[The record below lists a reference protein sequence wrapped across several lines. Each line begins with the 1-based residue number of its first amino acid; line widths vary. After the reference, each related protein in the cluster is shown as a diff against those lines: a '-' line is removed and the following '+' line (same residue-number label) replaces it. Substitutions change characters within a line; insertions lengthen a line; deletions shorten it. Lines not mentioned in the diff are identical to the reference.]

1 MRKISRRHALA
12 GLALAPTL
20 AACQVAPG
28 TGRESLNFMSAEEE
42 AKIGREAHPQILR
55 EFGGAY
61 DDPAAQAYVAGIGQ
75 RLARVTET
83 PAAEFR
89 FTVLNTDIV
98 NAMALPGG
106 YVYVTRGLMALAD
119 NEAELAGVVGHELG
133 HILARHSAQR
143 YSRAMAAN
151 VLVGVLGIALGQPGV
166 SDLANL
172 GASYWL
178 QSFSQENEFEA
189 DSLGVRYLSRG
200 GWHAEGMA
208 SFLDKLRDHARLE
221 AMMAGRSPDSVD
233 EVHFMSTHPRTVDR
247 VRAAMQA
254 SLGAPPQGA
263 FGADAL
269 LDRVDGMMWGDDPAQ
284 GVVRKRA
291 FLHPAEGFAF
301 EVPEG
306 FRLVN
311 GDKAV
316 VARHPSGA
324 AIVFDGAAWRGG
336 GDMLT
341 YLARDWMPRAQLAGG
356 ERIDVGGME
365 AATATTRGRTKQGSV
380 DIRLVAIRFDADSV
394 YRFLFITPPG
404 QTARLGSELKRVTYS
419 FRRLSPDERAAIR
432 PRRIKVVRS
441 RAGDTTETLAAR
453 MATDEWQVET
463 FRLLNGLK
471 PGEQPAAGRRVKLVV

>member
-1 MRKISRRHALA
+1 MKPISRRHALTS
-12 GLALAPTL
+12 LALAPAL

-28 TGRESLNFMSAEEE
+28 TGRDSLNFMSADEE
-42 AKIGREAHPQILR
+42 AKLGREAHPQILR

-61 DDPAAQAYVAGIGQ
+61 DDPAAQAYLAGIGQ

-83 PAAEFR
+83 PAADFR
-89 FTVLNTDIV
+89 FTVLNSDIV

-106 YVYVTRGLMALAD
+106 YVYVTRGLMTLAD
-119 NEAELAGVVGHELG
+119 NEAELAGVIGHELG

-143 YSRAMAAN
+143 YSRAMASN
-151 VLVGVLGIALGQPGV
+151 VVLGVLGIVIGQPGL

-178 QSFSQENEFEA
+178 QSFSQDNEFEA

-208 SFLDKLRDHARLE
+208 SFLDKLRDHSRLD
-221 AMMAGRSPDSVD
+221 AVMAGRSPDSVD
-233 EVHFMSTHPRTVDR
+233 EVHFMSTHPRTIDR

-263 FGADAL
+263 FGADNL

-291 FLHPAEGFAF
+291 FLHPAGFRF

-316 VARHPSGA
+316 MARHASGA
-324 AIVFDGAAWRGG
+324 AIIFDGANWRGG
-336 GDMLT
+336 TDMANYISRVWL
-341 YLARDWMPRAQLAGG
+341 PRAQLGNG
-356 ERIDVGGME
+356 ESLDVNGMP
-365 AATATTRGRTKQGSV
+365 AATATSRTRTKQGNLDV
-380 DIRLVAIRFDADSV
+380 RVVAIRFDADTV
-394 YRFLFITPPG
+394 MRFTFLTPPG
-404 QTARLGSELKRVTYS
+404 QTARLGAELKQTTHS
-419 FRRLSPDERAAIR
+419 FRRLSAEERAAIR
-432 PRRIKVVRS
+432 PLRIKVIRVKG
-441 RAGDTTETLAAR
+441 GDSAESLAAR
-453 MATDEWQVET
+453 MALDEWAVEN

-471 PGEQPAAGRRVKLVV
+471 PEEQPAVGKRVKLIV